1 MYTCICLYICMYIYI
16 HIYVLYVYIHMRVYM
31 HVYIHTYIYIW
42 QTAEA
47 RRRGCRKLNYTTAFS
62 AWARCPRFFSSPKA
76 GIAMWCGTGCVT
88 IVIPWDTASFS
99 FSSNRCCS
107 VLQCVAVCCSVL
119 QCVAVCC
126 SVLQCV
132 ADSDTMGYRWFRI
145 LIKQVL
151 YICMYMLLRCVAP
164 IHDPFYAPMY
174 MCMYVLC
181 VYMYILT
188 CIYMCTYTYV

>member
-1 MYTCICLYICMYIYI
+1 M
-16 HIYVLYVYIHMRVYM
+16 HVYM

-47 RRRGCRKLNYTTAFS
+47 RRHGCRKLNYTTAFS

-99 FSSNRCCS
+99 FSSNRYCS

-119 QCVAVCC
+119 K
-126 SVLQCV
+126 CV
-132 ADSDTMGYRWFRI
+132 ADSDTMGYREFLI

-151 YICMYMLLRCVAP
+151 YICMYMLLGCVAP
-164 IHDPFYAPMY
+164 IHDPIYAPMY
-174 MCMYVLC
+174 MCMYVYMR
-181 VYMYILT
+181 VYVHIDIY
-188 CIYMCTYTYV
+188 IYMCTYTYA